1 MCLIYITGEWYCG
14 KDIKAILKM
23 VQYFSTK
30 GFRIFFRMHK
40 MAIISRIS
48 WKNIDVEVIDDIDVL
63 IAYTSG

>member
-1 MCLIYITGEWYCG
+1 
-14 KDIKAILKM
+14 M